1 MQTRQ
6 RERAQQ
12 QSDLSDDIERQQQSI
27 VLAISSPQGSPTK
40 RKATSTLKLRVPQKK
55 QHLDLT
61 SSARTRSI
69 YDMNIVEINDFL
81 KARLQ
86 GQDESLD
93 RLTDVLYRF
102 NQRPVPTNA
111 TATDADQQR
120 PPLILPLMLSGVS
133 GTGKTATAKL
143 LRQLYQVG
151 PAQYIRYDLTRITD
165 ETQVNILLGSGP
177 GLVGSTGR
185 SNLPME
191 LLRAVGR
198 VPIGKMDV
206 DQTEEQYQLQRRQQ
220 HHNEPP
226 RTVLLHFDEADKAYA
241 QFMTL
246 MLNFIEDGE
255 LTASSDVKFVLPRE
269 TRLLIVFTAN

>member
-12 QSDLSDDIERQQQSI
+12 QSDLSDDIAQQQQQSR
-27 VLAISSPQGSPTK
+27 VLVMSSPQGSPTK

-55 QHLDLT
+55 LHLDLSKP
-61 SSARTRSI
+61 SSTRTRSI

-102 NQRPVPTNA
+102 NQRPVPS
-111 TATDADQQR
+111 DADQQQ

-198 VPIGKMDV
+198 VPTGKMDV
-206 DQTEEQYQLQRRQQ
+206 DLTEEQYQLQRRQQ
-220 HHNEPP
+220 QHDNEPP

-269 TRLLIVFTAN
+269 TRL